1 MKKKPLLA
9 YRDRAD
15 VIRLIDPDTLP
26 HTDGLAPITLVAV
39 AIINAGYKGVIVDSH
54 RMANGRYL
62 HALYVDL
69 ATIEGRFLRLLE
81 LTNRSTWPSPEE
93 FVQII
98 RDAYEDAEGDQQ

>member
-1 MKKKPLLA
+1 MKKNSLLA
-9 YRDRAD
+9 YRDRGD
-15 VIRLIDPDTLP
+15 VIHIVDADALP
-26 HTDGLAPITLVAV
+26 HTDGLAPITLVAI
-39 AIINAGYKGVIVDSH
+39 AIINAGYKGVIVDSY

-62 HALYVDL
+62 HALNVDL

-81 LTNRSTWPSPEE
+81 ATNRSTWPSPEE

>member
-1 MKKKPLLA
+1 MKKKTLLA

-15 VIRLIDPDTLP
+15 VIRLIDPETLP

-69 ATIEGRFLRLLE
+69 ATIEGRFMKLLE
-81 LTNRSTWPSPEE
+81 LLDQSDFPTPEE
-93 FVQII
+93 VVQII
-98 RDAYEDAEGDQQ
+98 RTAYEIEEGGQQ